1 MMARLGLR
9 GRAAVGF
16 AASCAVAIV
25 VCLVAAGALLTGG
38 LQTGDDGEHLTEA
51 LQELGV
57 ERGLDTTDIAPL
69 LDLARDDAPVG
80 LEDVPGVAQLDAA
93 QYALL
98 DEALDRAE
106 EKQFDATVAL
116 FAQIAVG
123 VATAGT
129 LAAGAVAWILMTRL
143 LGPVEQL
150 SLTATRAAEGDL
162 SQRIRLD
169 GPDDELK
176 RLADTFDEM
185 LEQLEVSFERQ
196 TQFSANA
203 AHELRTPLAVIR
215 AELDAVRSTSTAS
228 PEQLEFAEA
237 IDRAATRAEGL
248 VTALLQLGKAEA
260 GVRRLDSVDLGEIVG
275 DVVQRRIV
283 AFASVGLQIELD
295 LEAGDASRVGGDPA
309 LLDVMALNLID
320 NAISHSR
327 PDTSV
332 DVRVM
337 SGTDGTVTL
346 TVCNE
351 ADGLDD
357 DLASLTD
364 PYRRGRHTERSRGH
378 GLGLAIVEAVAAAHG
393 ATLSIERLNDERFR
407 ASVHFPSSVASLGR
421 G

>member
-1 MMARLGLR
+1 MARLGLR

-25 VCLVAAGALLTGG
+25 VSLAAAGALLTGG
-38 LQTGDDGEHLTEA
+38 LQAGDDGEYLTEA
-51 LQELGV
+51 LRELGT
-57 ERGLDTTDIAPL
+57 ERGVDATDIAPL
-69 LDLARDDAPVG
+69 LELALDDAPVE
-80 LEDVPGVAQLDAA
+80 LDDVPRGGQLDTA

-106 EKQFDATVAL
+106 EKQFDTTVGL

-123 VATAGT
+123 VAIAGT
-129 LAAGAVAWILMTRL
+129 LAAGAVAWTLMNRL

-150 SLTATRAAEGDL
+150 SLVAADAAVGDL

-176 RLADTFDEM
+176 RLADTFDDM
-185 LEQLEVSFERQ
+185 LEQLEASFERQ
-196 TQFSANA
+196 SQFSANA

-228 PEQLEFAEA
+228 PEQLEFAEV
-237 IDRAATRAEGL
+237 IDRATTRAEGL
-248 VTALLQLGKAEA
+248 VGALLQLGKAEA
-260 GVRRLDSVDLGEIVG
+260 GVRRMDNVDLGEIVG
-275 DVVQRRIV
+275 DVVQRQIV
-283 AFASVGLQIELD
+283 AFTSAGLQIELD
-295 LEAGDASRVGGDPA
+295 LGEGDTAQVDGDAA

-320 NAISHSR
+320 NALNHSR
-327 PDTSV
+327 PDTTVEMS
-332 DVRVM
+332 VM
-337 SGTDGTVTL
+337 SETDGTVTL

-357 DLASLTD
+357 DLTRLTD
-364 PYRRGRHTERSRGH
+364 SYRRGRHTERGHGH
-378 GLGLAIVEAVAAAHG
+378 GLGLTIIQTVAAAHN
-393 ATLSIERLNDERFR
+393 AILSIEQLNDERFR
-407 ASVHFPSSVASLGR
+407 AMVHFPAPAVSSGQ

>member
-1 MMARLGLR
+1 MARLGLR

-25 VCLVAAGALLTGG
+25 VSLAASGALLTGG
-38 LQTGDDGEHLTEA
+38 LQAGDDGEYLTEA
-51 LQELGV
+51 LRELGA
-57 ERGLDTTDIAPL
+57 ERGVDASEIAPL
-69 LDLARDDAPVG
+69 LDLALDETPVG
-80 LEDVPGVAQLDAA
+80 LDDVPTGAELDAA

-106 EKQFDATVAL
+106 EEQFDATVVL

-123 VATAGT
+123 VAIAGT
-129 LAAGAVAWILMTRL
+129 LAAGAVAWMLMNRL

-150 SLTATRAAEGDL
+150 SLAAADAADGDL

-176 RLADTFDEM
+176 RLADTFDDM

-196 TQFSANA
+196 RQFSANA

-215 AELDAVRSTSTAS
+215 AELDAVRSTLTAS
-228 PEQLEFAEA
+228 PEQLEFAEV
-237 IDRAATRAEGL
+237 IDRATTRAEGL

-260 GVRRLDSVDLGEIVG
+260 GVRRMDKVDLGEVVG

-283 AFASVGLQIELD
+283 AFTSAGLQIELD
-295 LEAGDASRVGGDPA
+295 LGEGDTAQVDGDAA

-320 NAISHSR
+320 NALSHSR

-332 DVRVM
+332 EVSVM
-337 SGTDGTVTL
+337 SETDGTVTL

-357 DLASLTD
+357 DLARLTD
-364 PYRRGRHTERSRGH
+364 PYRRGRHTERGHGH
-378 GLGLAIVEAVAAAHG
+378 GLGLTIIQTVAAAHN
-393 ATLSIERLNDERFR
+393 ATLSIEQLKDERFR
-407 ASVHFPSSVASLGR
+407 ASVQFPAPALSSGQ

>member
-1 MMARLGLR
+1 MARLGLR

-25 VCLVAAGALLTGG
+25 ACLAAAGALLTGA
-38 LQTGDDGEHLTEA
+38 LQAGDDGEYLTAA
-51 LQELGV
+51 LRELGA
-57 ERGLDTTDIAPL
+57 ERGLSATDIAPL

-80 LEDVPGVAQLDAA
+80 LEDVPSGAQLDAA

-98 DEALDRAE
+98 DEALDTAE
-106 EKQFDATVAL
+106 EKQFDATVGL
-116 FAQIAVG
+116 FTQIAVG
-123 VATAGT
+123 VAIAGT
-129 LAAGAVAWILMTRL
+129 LAAGAVAWILMNRL

-150 SLTATRAAEGDL
+150 SLAATDAAGGDL
-162 SQRIRLD
+162 GQRIRLE

-176 RLADTFDEM
+176 RLADTFDDM
-185 LEQLEVSFERQ
+185 LERLEASFERQ
-196 TQFSANA
+196 SQFSANA

-215 AELDAVRSTSTAS
+215 AEVDAVRSTSTAS
-228 PEQLEFAEA
+228 SGQLEFAEV
-237 IDRAATRAEGL
+237 IDRATTRAEGL

-260 GVRRLDSVDLGEIVG
+260 GVEHLDNVDLAEIVG

-283 AFASVGLQIELD
+283 AFTSAGLQIDLD
-295 LEAGDASRVGGDPA
+295 LGEGDLAQVDGDAA

-320 NAISHSR
+320 NALSHSV
-327 PDTSV
+327 PGTSV
-332 DVRVM
+332 GVSVR
-337 SGTDGTVTL
+337 SETDGAVLL

-364 PYRRGRHTERSRGH
+364 PYRRGRHTERGHGH
-378 GLGLAIVEAVAAAHG
+378 GLGLAIVQAVAVAHG
-393 ATLSIERLNDERFR
+393 ATLSIERLDDQRFR
-407 ASVHFPSSVASLGR
+407 ASVHFPAPAVSLNR

>member
-1 MMARLGLR
+1 MDRLGLR

-25 VCLVAAGALLTGG
+25 VSLATAGALLTGG
-38 LQTGDDGEHLTEA
+38 LQAGDDGEYLTEA
-51 LQELGV
+51 LRELGA
-57 ERGLDTTDIAPL
+57 ERGVDASEIAPL
-69 LDLARDDAPVG
+69 LDLALDDAPVG
-80 LEDVPGVAQLDAA
+80 LDDVPSGGQLDTA

-98 DEALDRAE
+98 DEALNRAE
-106 EKQFDATVAL
+106 EKQFDATVVL

-123 VATAGT
+123 VAIAGT
-129 LAAGAVAWILMTRL
+129 LAAGAVAWTLMNRL

-150 SLTATRAAEGDL
+150 SLAAADAAVGDL

-169 GPDDELK
+169 GPNDELK
-176 RLADTFDEM
+176 RLADTFDDM
-185 LEQLEVSFERQ
+185 LEQLEASFERQ
-196 TQFSANA
+196 RQFSANA
-203 AHELRTPLAVIR
+203 AHELRTPLAIIR

-237 IDRAATRAEGL
+237 IDRATTRAEGL

-260 GVRRLDSVDLGEIVG
+260 GVRHLDDVDLGEIVG
-275 DVVQRRIV
+275 DIVQRQIV
-283 AFASVGLQIELD
+283 AITSAGLQIELD
-295 LEAGDASRVGGDPA
+295 LGEGDTAQIDGDAA
-309 LLDVMALNLID
+309 LLDIMALNLIG
-320 NAISHSR
+320 NALSHSR

-332 DVRVM
+332 EVSVM
-337 SGTDGTVTL
+337 PETDGTVTL

-364 PYRRGRHTERSRGH
+364 PYRRGLHAERGHGH
-378 GLGLAIVEAVAAAHG
+378 GLGLTIIQTVAAAHN

-407 ASVHFPSSVASLGR
+407 ASVHFPAPAVSSGQS
-421 G
+421 

>member
-1 MMARLGLR
+1 MARLGLR

-25 VCLVAAGALLTGG
+25 VSLAAAGALLTGG
-38 LQTGDDGEHLTEA
+38 LLAGDEGEYLTEA
-51 LQELGV
+51 LRELGAEQGV
-57 ERGLDTTDIAPL
+57 DASEIAPL
-69 LDLARDDAPVG
+69 LDLALDDAPVG
-80 LEDVPGVAQLDAA
+80 LEDVPSAGQLDTA

-98 DEALDRAE
+98 DEALNRAE
-106 EKQFDATVAL
+106 EKQADATVVL

-123 VATAGT
+123 VAIAGT
-129 LAAGAVAWILMTRL
+129 LAAGAVAWMLMNRL

-150 SLTATRAAEGDL
+150 SLAAADAADGDL
-162 SQRIRLD
+162 SQRICLE

-176 RLADTFDEM
+176 RLADTFDGM

-196 TQFSANA
+196 RQFSANA

-215 AELDAVRSTSTAS
+215 AELDAVRSASTAS
-228 PEQLEFAEA
+228 PEQLEFAEV
-237 IDRAATRAEGL
+237 IDRATTRAEGL

-260 GVRRLDSVDLGEIVG
+260 GVRRMDRVDLGEIVG

-283 AFASVGLQIELD
+283 AFTSAGLQIELD
-295 LEAGDASRVGGDPA
+295 LGEGDTAPVDGDAA
-309 LLDVMALNLID
+309 LLDVMALNLVD
-320 NAISHSR
+320 NALNYSR

-332 DVRVM
+332 DVSVM

-351 ADGLDD
+351 ANGLDD
-357 DLASLTD
+357 DLASLTG
-364 PYRRGRHTERSRGH
+364 PYRRGRHTERGHGH
-378 GLGLAIVEAVAAAHG
+378 GLGLTIIQTVAAAHN
-393 ATLSIERLNDERFR
+393 ATLSIEQLKDDRFR
-407 ASVHFPSSVASLGR
+407 ASVQFPAPAVSSGQ